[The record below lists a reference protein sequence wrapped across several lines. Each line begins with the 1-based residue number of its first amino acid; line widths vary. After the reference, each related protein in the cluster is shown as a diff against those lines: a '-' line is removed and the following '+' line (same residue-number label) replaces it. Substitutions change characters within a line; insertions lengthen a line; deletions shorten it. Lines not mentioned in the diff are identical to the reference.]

1 MGRKPLGA
9 VDMTAAERMRRHR
22 RRRRDGRRCVTI
34 ELLETDIDA
43 LIRRGLLKSETR
55 NDIFDI
61 IEALYAH
68 LDITLSGIT

>member
-1 MGRKPLGA
+1 
-9 VDMTAAERMRRHR
+9 MRRHR